1 MVLDTFKQ
9 SLDKVK
15 GVQVKSYGQ
24 LCSIARALDV
34 VGDRWTLLIVR
45 ELLIGGAL
53 RFGEVQRGLP
63 GIATNLLTQRLRDLE
78 TNGVVAREP
87 APGIPGSPTY
97 RLTERGRALDG
108 VLRELLKWGAP
119 TVPEAPSDA
128 IFQMH
133 WLSQPARFLLA
144 DHRPDE
150 PPIVI
155 RFSTFDD
162 GFDLTAA
169 DGTITVDPC
178 RRDVSPLAGVTGPG
192 PVLVALLQG
201 AMPLPAA
208 IAQGVDVTGDAAALT
223 RVLPAP
229 QASTNVPGHYN

>member
-1 MVLDTFKQ
+1 M
-9 SLDKVK
+9 
-15 GVQVKSYGQ
+15 KSYGQ

-87 APGIPGSPTY
+87 APGNPGTPTY

-128 IFQMH
+128 VFQMH

-162 GFDLTAA
+162 GTSGIVPRLRTTTARWLSSTVGHSSSIL
-169 DGTITVDPC
+169 GTSANNP
-178 RRDVSPLAGVTGPG
+178 
-192 PVLVALLQG
+192 
-201 AMPLPAA
+201 MPL
-208 IAQGVDVTGDAAALT
+208 
-223 RVLPAP
+223 
-229 QASTNVPGHYN
+229 

>member
-1 MVLDTFKQ
+1 M
-9 SLDKVK
+9 
-15 GVQVKSYGQ
+15 KSYGQ

-45 ELLIGGAL
+45 ELLIQGPL

-78 TNGVVAREP
+78 ANALVTREP
-87 APGIPGSPTY
+87 ASGAPGAPTY
-97 RLTERGRALDG
+97 RLTERGLALDG

-119 TVPEAPSDA
+119 TVPHAPRDA

-133 WLSQPARFLLA
+133 WLSQPARFLLN
-144 DHRPDE
+144 DHRPTE
-150 PPIVI
+150 PAIVI
-155 RFSTFDD
+155 RFGTVDD

-169 DGTITVDPC
+169 EGTVTVRPC
-178 RRDVSPLAGVTGPG
+178 RRDATPQAAVAGPG

-201 AMPLPAA
+201 AMPLSTATA
-208 IAQGVDVTGDAAALT
+208 NGVHVDGDADALT
-223 RVLPAP
+223 RVLPAAP
-229 QASTNVPGHYN
+229 QSINVSGQYT

>member
-1 MVLDTFKQ
+1 M
-9 SLDKVK
+9 
-15 GVQVKSYGQ
+15 KSYGQ

-78 TNGVVAREP
+78 TNGVVVREP
-87 APGIPGSPTY
+87 APGIPGTPTY

-128 IFQMH
+128 VFQMH
-133 WLSQPARFLLA
+133 LARARSGTSTTASLPPTD
-144 DHRPDE
+144 DHRD
-150 PPIVI
+150 
-155 RFSTFDD
+155 RFGTFDD

-169 DGTITVDPC
+169 DGTITVNPC
-178 RRDVSPLAGVTGPG
+178 QRDVAPG
-192 PVLVALLQG
+192 ACWPVLVALLQ
-201 AMPLPAA
+201 PLPAA
-208 IAQGVDVTGDAAALT
+208 IAHGVDVAMP
-223 RVLPAP
+223 RP
-229 QASTNVPGHYN
+229 

>member
-1 MVLDTFKQ
+1 MALLGVRMVLDTFKQ

-87 APGIPGSPTY
+87 APGNPGTPTY

-119 TVPEAPSDA
+119 TVPDAPSDA

-155 RFSTFDD
+155 RFGTFDD

-169 DGTITVDPC
+169 DGTITVDLSKGI
-178 RRDVSPLAGVTGPG
+178 RVVIEHRDDKNQKVWS
-192 PVLVALLQG
+192 VLG
-201 AMPLPAA
+201 
-208 IAQGVDVTGDAAALT
+208 
-223 RVLPAP
+223 
-229 QASTNVPGHYN
+229 

>member
-1 MVLDTFKQ
+1 MALLGVRMMLETFKQ
-9 SLDKVK
+9 ALEKVK
-15 GVQVKSYGQ
+15 ECWVKSYGQ

-45 ELLIGGAL
+45 ELLIQGPS

-78 TNGVVAREP
+78 ANGVVTRDSC
-87 APGIPGSPTY
+87 PGVTGVPTY
-97 RLTERGRALDG
+97 RLTDRGMALDG

-119 TVPEAPSDA
+119 TVPDAPRDA

-133 WLSQPARFLLA
+133 WLSQPARFLLH
-144 DHRPDE
+144 DHRPTE
-150 PPIVI
+150 PAVVI
-155 RFSTFDD
+155 RFGTLDD

-169 DGTITVDPC
+169 MGAVTVQPC
-178 RRDVSPLAGVTGPG
+178 KHDASPSASVTGPG

-201 AMPLPAA
+201 TMPLAVA
-208 IAQGVDVTGDAAALT
+208 VANGVRVEGDASALD
-223 RVLPAP
+223 RVLPP
-229 QASTNVPGHYN
+229 TR